1 MVNLSITNLKS
12 CIMENTKRID
22 RLTYSWN
29 IFLHQQELIKLADN
43 KIRYL
48 FLVSSVAATFILTE
62 SKTLETISIFE
73 ILFLASFLLFL
84 AFASLTIKPRKT
96 NTGGSEI
103 SRLIYHQDIIS
114 RKDKVTYA
122 SDFIEAPDEELQA
135 DLLHQI
141 YEISTIANKKYR
153 YYNYSFYTLCV
164 QILLFFIVLM

>member
-1 MVNLSITNLKS
+1 
-12 CIMENTKRID
+12 MENTKSID
-22 RLTYSWN
+22 RLNYSWN

-62 SKTLETISIFE
+62 SKTLETINISE
-73 ILFLASFLLFL
+73 ILFMGSFVLFL

-96 NTGGSEI
+96 THGGNDT
-103 SRLIYHQDIIS
+103 SRLVYHQDIIS
-114 RKDKVTYA
+114 RPNRAAYA
-122 SDFIEAPDEELQA
+122 ADFREASDEELQS

-141 YEISTIANKKYR
+141 YEISSIANKKYR

-164 QILLFFIVLM
+164 QIIFFFIVLI

>member
-1 MVNLSITNLKS
+1 
-12 CIMENTKRID
+12 MENTKSID
-22 RLTYSWN
+22 RLNYSWN

-62 SKTLETISIFE
+62 SRTLETINVSE
-73 ILFLASFLLFL
+73 ILFMSSFLLFL

-96 NTGGSEI
+96 ASGGVDASK
-103 SRLIYHQDIIS
+103 LIYHKDIIS
-114 RKDKVTYA
+114 RPNRSAYA
-122 SDFIEAPDEELQA
+122 ADFREASDEELQS

-141 YEISTIANKKYR
+141 YEISAITNKKYR

-164 QILLFFIVLM
+164 QIVLFFVVLI

>member
-1 MVNLSITNLKS
+1 MESTKS
-12 CIMENTKRID
+12 ID
-22 RLTYSWN
+22 RLNYSWN

-62 SKTLETISIFE
+62 SRTMKSIDIPE
-73 ILFLASFLLFL
+73 ILFMGSFLLFL

-96 NTGGSEI
+96 SVGTGET
-103 SRLIYHQDIIS
+103 SRLIYHKDIIS
-114 RKDKVTYA
+114 RPDRNTYA
-122 SDFIEAPDEELQA
+122 ADFREASDEDLQS

-141 YEISTIANKKYR
+141 YEISSIANKKYR

-164 QILLFFIVLM
+164 QIVFFFVVLI

>member
-1 MVNLSITNLKS
+1 
-12 CIMENTKRID
+12 MENAKSID
-22 RLTYSWN
+22 RLNYSWN

-62 SKTLETISIFE
+62 SRTLETINVSE
-73 ILFLASFLLFL
+73 ILFMGSFLLFL

-96 NTGGSEI
+96 ASGGVDTSK
-103 SRLIYHQDIIS
+103 LIYHKDIIS
-114 RKDKVTYA
+114 RANRVAYA
-122 SDFIEAPDEELQA
+122 ADFREASDEELQS

-141 YEISTIANKKYR
+141 YEISSIANKKYR

-164 QILLFFIVLM
+164 QIVLFFVVLT